1 MAVSGG
7 VGKNAKKKAPAK
19 KGANPFQKSGGGSMI
34 CPECGKPMPVGG
46 TCKNC
51 GYVDKGGGKKAP
63 PMKKSNY

>member
-1 MAVSGG
+1 
-7 VGKNAKKKAPAK
+7 
-19 KGANPFQKSGGGSMI
+19 MI